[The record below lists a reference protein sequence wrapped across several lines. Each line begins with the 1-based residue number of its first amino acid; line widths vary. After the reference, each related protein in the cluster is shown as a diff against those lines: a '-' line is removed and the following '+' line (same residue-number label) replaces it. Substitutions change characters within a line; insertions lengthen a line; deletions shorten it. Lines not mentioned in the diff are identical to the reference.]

1 MQNLGDFNDRDN
13 LATKH
18 WLVCPKE
25 TKAVLLYIELYIS
38 PTSFGES
45 KNAGHSVGQCVSNFI
60 MPSVSKSFGEFI
72 RLHLA
77 QSLECVTQSV
87 WAGFQ
92 ETTSLTGFE
101 ALLLLLA

>member
-38 PTSFGES
+38 PTSFGEI
-45 KNAGHSVGQCVSNFI
+45 KNVGHSVGQCVSNFI

-87 WAGFQ
+87 WVGFQ
-92 ETTSLTGFE
+92 ETASLAGFE